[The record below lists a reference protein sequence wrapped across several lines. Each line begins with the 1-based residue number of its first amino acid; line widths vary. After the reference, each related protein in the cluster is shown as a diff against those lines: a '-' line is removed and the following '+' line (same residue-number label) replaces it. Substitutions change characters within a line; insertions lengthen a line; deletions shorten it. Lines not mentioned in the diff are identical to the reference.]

1 MLKLHLLCWGVLN
14 LLIYCIEFRNRWNEK
29 KPKNPVHPHPSLS
42 HNETIPNI
50 KEIIWLTIVPN
61 KYLEYVEIIFH
72 SLNFS
77 TFSADLLIKVC
88 TVVQCKVFPPFLIS

>member
-1 MLKLHLLCWGVLN
+1 MLKLHLLCWGVMQVLN
-14 LLIYCIEFRNRWNEK
+14 LEIDGTGK
-29 KPKNPVHPHPSLS
+29 KPVHPHPSLS

-61 KYLEYVEIIFH
+61 KYLEYLEIIFH

>member
-1 MLKLHLLCWGVLN
+1 MLKLHLLCWGVMQVLN
-14 LLIYCIEFRNRWNEK
+14 LEIDGTEK
-29 KPKNPVHPHPSLS
+29 KPKSPVHPHPSLS

>member
-1 MLKLHLLCWGVLN
+1 MLKLHLLCWGVMQVLN
-14 LLIYCIEFRNRWNEK
+14 LEIDGTEK
-29 KPKNPVHPHPSLS
+29 NPKSPVHPHPSLS

>member
-1 MLKLHLLCWGVLN
+1 MLKLHLLCWGVMQVLN
-14 LLIYCIEFRNRWNEK
+14 LEIDGTGE
-29 KPKNPVHPHPSLS
+29 KNPVHPHPSLS

>member
-1 MLKLHLLCWGVLN
+1 MLKLHLLCWGVMQVLN
-14 LLIYCIEFRNRWNEK
+14 LEIDGRKK
-29 KPKNPVHPHPSLS
+29 KPKSPVHPSLS

>member
-1 MLKLHLLCWGVLN
+1 M
-14 LLIYCIEFRNRWNEK
+14 
-29 KPKNPVHPHPSLS
+29 
-42 HNETIPNI
+42 
-50 KEIIWLTIVPN
+50 IWLTIVPN